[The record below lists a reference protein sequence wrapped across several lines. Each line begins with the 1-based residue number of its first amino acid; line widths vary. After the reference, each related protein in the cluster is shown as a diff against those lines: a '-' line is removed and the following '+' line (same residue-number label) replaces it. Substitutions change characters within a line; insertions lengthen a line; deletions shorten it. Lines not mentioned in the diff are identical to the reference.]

1 MRSTDPNAVLWELV
15 RGATATKALGIAAD
29 LGIADLL
36 ADGPRAVDE
45 LAAEVG
51 AEPDTLNRIL
61 RALASDG
68 VFAEEKPRFFRNT
81 DASELLRH
89 DGPGSWREFAHL
101 FAGVFHAAIGELD
114 PSTTKPTFSRRF
126 GNDFWSWLAANPEER
141 ATFDAAMAGGKER
154 SAERLAAL
162 DWRGDETV
170 VDVGGGNGTLLTALI
185 ERQPGLSGLVFDLPE
200 THRDEAGLDDR
211 ITFVAGNFFEAVPQ
225 GDAYV
230 LSGILHDWDDERA
243 TAILHAIRA
252 AAPSEAR
259 LLVIDSVIE
268 PGNDPSGAKWLD
280 LLMLVLESGRE
291 RTEPE
296 WQALL
301 EGAGFA
307 VDRIEDGL
315 IQARCR

>member
-1 MRSTDPNAVLWELV
+1 LSSTDPNAVLWDLV

-29 LGIADLL
+29 LGIADAL
-36 ADGPRAVDE
+36 ANGPRAVDE

-81 DASELLRH
+81 DASELLRRG
-89 DGPGSWREFAHL
+89 GPGSWREFAHL
-101 FAGVFHAAIGELD
+101 FAGVFHTAIGELD
-114 PSTTKPTFSRRF
+114 PFTTKPTFSRRF
-126 GNDFWSWLAANPEER
+126 GTDFWSWLAANSEER
-141 ATFDAAMAGGKER
+141 ATFDTAMAGGKEP
-154 SAERLAAL
+154 SSERLAAL

-170 VDVGGGNGTLLTALI
+170 VDVGGGNGRLLTALI
-185 ERQPGLSGLVFDLPE
+185 ERLPGLSGVVLDLPE
-200 THRDEAGLDDR
+200 TDRDEASLGDR
-211 ITFVAGNFFEAVPQ
+211 IIFVAGNFFEAVPR
-225 GDAYV
+225 GDAYL

-243 TAILHAIRA
+243 TAILHAVLA
-252 AAPSEAR
+252 AAPSGAR
-259 LLVIDSVIE
+259 LFVVDSVIE
-268 PGNDPSGAKWLD
+268 PGNDPDGAKWLD

-301 EGAGFA
+301 EGAGFI
-307 VDRIEDGL
+307 VDRIENGL